1 MFMTSW
7 TVCVALR
14 VEVGLSSAG
23 VTKREVYTGG
33 VALDST
39 VEQLC
44 NRTERG
50 NLVLQC
56 ILGQCRITDV
66 YLLYVHS
73 TMERSFATILAV

>member
-1 MFMTSW
+1 MTSW

-14 VEVGLSSAG
+14 FEVGLSSAG

-33 VALDST
+33 VAST

-66 YLLYVHS
+66 YLPYVHS

>member
-1 MFMTSW
+1 MFMRSW

-14 VEVGLSSAG
+14 VEVGLSSAA
-23 VTKREVYTGG
+23 VTKREVYI

-39 VEQLC
+39 VEHLC

-66 YLLYVHS
+66 YLPYVHR
-73 TMERSFATILAV
+73 TMERSFATILEV

>member
-1 MFMTSW
+1 MKRKMKMFMTSW

-14 VEVGLSSAG
+14 VEVGLSSAA

-50 NLVLQC
+50 NLVL
-56 ILGQCRITDV
+56 
-66 YLLYVHS
+66 
-73 TMERSFATILAV
+73 

>member
-1 MFMTSW
+1 MFMTNW

-14 VEVGLSSAG
+14 VEIGLSSAG

-33 VALDST
+33 VAVDST

-44 NRTERG
+44 NITERG

-56 ILGQCRITDV
+56 IVGQCRITDV
-66 YLLYVHS
+66 YLPYVHS

>member
-1 MFMTSW
+1 MFMRSW

-39 VEQLC
+39 VC
-44 NRTERG
+44 NKTERG
-50 NLVLQC
+50 NLVLQS

-66 YLLYVHS
+66 YFPYVHS